1 MTRNGPKNVGAHL
14 PSAML
19 NRAGVHMDKLSSLLV
34 HWKTHVGEPLVSHSF
49 PVNYEKGRL
58 SLRADTSAWAS
69 RLRHSQTEIMNQ
81 LRDDPYFQDL
91 HEIYVRVLPERARSQ
106 QEKKHAPPLLPSR
119 IPDDAAHLIK
129 SVADGIVDPALR
141 RALNRLAGAQD
152 RRQQPKR

>member
-34 HWKTHVGEPLVSHSF
+34 HWKAHVVEPLVSHSF
-49 PVNYEKGRL
+49 PVSYEKGRL

-69 RLRHSQTEIMNQ
+69 RLRHSQTEIMDR
-81 LRDDPYFQDL
+81 LRDDPYFHEL
-91 HEIYVRVLPERARSQ
+91 HELYVRVMPERARSE
-106 QEKKHAPPLLPSR
+106 QEKKRAAPSLPSR
-119 IPDDAAHLIK
+119 IPDNAAHLIK

-141 RALNRLAGAQD
+141 QALNRLAGARD
-152 RRQQPKR
+152 RRPQPKR